1 MLKTVAISSFAIALG
16 LTAWLLPMGDERAT
30 AQAGPLHIL
39 VVEYDIVPAEIDKYL
54 TAIKELGAAA
64 VKGPGC
70 RQLSIAVSQKDPN
83 HVLLF
88 EAWDNAAAFDAF
100 LATDLFKK
108 YQATVGNM
116 IAKRDIRTY
125 SSVAMNFKG
134 N

>member
-1 MLKTVAISSFAIALG
+1 MR
-16 LTAWLLPMGDERAT
+16 GD
-30 AQAGPLHIL
+30 QAAAESGPFHIL

-64 VKGPGC
+64 VKEPGC

-88 EAWDNAAAFDAF
+88 EAWDDAAAFDAF

-108 YQATVGNM
+108 YQTKVGNM

-125 SSVAMNFKG
+125 SSVAMNMKG
-134 N
+134 I

>member
-1 MLKTVAISSFAIALG
+1 MLKSIASISIPLALG
-16 LTAWLLPMGDERAT
+16 FAACLLPMRGELAT
-30 AQAGPLHIL
+30 AQPGPLHIL

-64 VKGPGC
+64 VTEPGC
-70 RQLSIAVSQKDPN
+70 RQLSIVVSQKDAN
-83 HVLLF
+83 HVMLF